1 MPDRDVVLSGQ
12 RVPDECVGQFR
23 DSTTVE
29 DARELRRRLDEAGY
43 VFLRD
48 QLDRDE
54 VLTAR
59 EEVFSRL
66 VEVDEIKPPPLDGI
80 ATGRSRRR
88 ELVDDLISFWRS
100 VSEGPAL
107 RQVSHGPRVRAL
119 MQTIFGE
126 PARPHDYLWLRPRV
140 VGWSTGL
147 HFDHPFFARGSQRVH
162 TVWIPLG
169 DIPFCDGPLMLVE
182 GSNRFPDLIH
192 SMHARDNQSN
202 NSPAAADQAA
212 FQGEWSTDAV
222 DFVRKR
228 NARLLSA
235 EFCAG
240 DVLVFGM
247 DTLHGSLDNHSPIG
261 RTRLSCDVRY
271 QPHSDPLD
279 ERYFGP
285 NPTGASGDG
294 YGDMNSCKPL
304 PQCRAAGSTP
314 ARPVS
319 PPAGD

>member
-1 MPDRDVVLSGQ
+1 MDAKSDRSPTASRGFVVRGH
-12 RVPDECVGQFR
+12 RVPDELVGQFR
-23 DSTTVE
+23 DTSATD
-29 DARELRRRLDEAGY
+29 DARELRRHLSDYGY
-43 VFLRD
+43 VFLRGV
-48 QLDRDE
+48 LNKDE

-59 EEVFSRL
+59 AEVFSRL
-66 VEVDEIKPPPLDGI
+66 AEVGEIKPPAIEGI

-88 ELVDDLISFWRS
+88 ELVDDLIGFWRS

-119 MQTIFGE
+119 METIFGE
-126 PARPHDYLWLRPRV
+126 SARPQDYLWLRPRG

-169 DIPFCDGPLMLVE
+169 DIPLSDGPLALVE
-182 GSNRFPDLIH
+182 GSHKFLDLIH
-192 SMHARDNQSN
+192 PMHAKENEAN
-202 NSPAAADQAA
+202 NSPTVAERVA
-212 FQGEWSTDAV
+212 FWGEWSTDTIT
-222 DFVRKR
+222 FLRKR
-228 NARLLSA
+228 DTRLLSA

-247 DTLHGSLDNHSPIG
+247 DTLHGSLDNHSPIS

-271 QPHSDPLD
+271 QPSSNPLD
-279 ERYFGP
+279 VRYFGP
-285 NPTGASGDG
+285 NPSGARGHG

-304 PQCRAAGSTP
+304 TEMS
-314 ARPVS
+314 
-319 PPAGD
+319 